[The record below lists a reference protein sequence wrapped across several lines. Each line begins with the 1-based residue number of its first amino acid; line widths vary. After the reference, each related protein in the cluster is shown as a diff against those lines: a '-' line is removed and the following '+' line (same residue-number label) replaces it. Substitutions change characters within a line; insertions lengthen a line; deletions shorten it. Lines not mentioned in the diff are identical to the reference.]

1 MASSHNSKSL
11 QSCGSG
17 DRRGVRGRTGGWRRG
32 AGPQVQGMAVARSGR
47 SLGLRSPSWSA
58 SFSISS
64 TFSCTKL
71 SSSVVLAIHS
81 MSGRSSTD
89 TASGV
94 KGSSGTP
101 SGWLGKEEGTCD
113 PCPTSP

>member
-1 MASSHNSKSL
+1 MP
-11 QSCGSG
+11 GPSG
-17 DRRGVRGRTGGWRRG
+17 WQWAWNGW
-32 AGPQVQGMAVARSGR
+32 GP
-47 SLGLRSPSWSA
+47 GLSSPSWSA

-71 SSSVVLAIHS
+71 SSSVVLAIHC

-101 SGWLGKEEGTCD
+101 SGWLGEEEGTCD
-113 PCPTSP
+113 PCPTPP